1 MSYRIPRRILERT
14 IVMANTFKQNWLI
27 DRRHF
32 LRGAGAAIALPLLDC
47 MTPMI
52 GAQNAPARPK
62 RSVFVYIPNGVNV
75 LTWQITQAGRDY
87 RLSGPMQALENH
99 RANITPISGLHHP
112 NGIGSLHTCEMTWL
126 TGARS
131 RQDAP
136 SFRNSVSC
144 DQLMAEVTGPQTRY
158 PSLELSV
165 GRGNSTLAWS
175 RDGVPLPAENSS
187 RQVFQ
192 RLFGQAPGGA
202 RNQRRELTRRRSV
215 LDLVLSDARTLKS
228 NLGADDRSRLDE
240 YLHSVR
246 DVEVRAQ
253 RQEGWLDIPLP
264 TVDAATSTNLLRN
277 IPFSDAGDF
286 YRTMYDL
293 IVLAFRTDMT
303 RVITYM
309 SGTESQGL
317 ALPEIGIAQTRHELS
332 HHNGDLVQMDR
343 LTRSDTF
350 LVEQFAYFL
359 DKLTEVREGGDTL
372 LDRSMVLFGS
382 GMSYGHSHG
391 NANLPTI
398 FAGGRALGF
407 RHGQHL
413 DYNLPTIRNYN
424 LATAGAHYAV
434 CSRPIN
440 SNARMSNLFVTMLQ
454 KMDVRTERFLDSTGP
469 IAELQA

>member
-1 MSYRIPRRILERT
+1 
-14 IVMANTFKQNWLI
+14 MANLISQNWLL

-47 MTPMI
+47 MTPLH
-52 GAQNAPARPK
+52 AAPNALPRPK
-62 RSVFVYIPNGVNV
+62 RSAFVYIPNGVNV
-75 LTWQITQAGRDY
+75 LTWQITSAGHDY
-87 RLSGPMQALENH
+87 KLSGPMQALEKH

-144 DQLMAEVTGPQTRY
+144 DQVMAEVTAPQTRY

-165 GRGNSTLAWS
+165 GRGTSTLAWS

-187 RQVFQ
+187 RTVFQ
-192 RLFGQAPGGA
+192 RLFGAAPGSEKT
-202 RNQRRELTRRRSV
+202 QRRELARRRSV
-215 LDLVLSDARTLKS
+215 LDLVLSDARALKS
-228 NLGADDRSRLDE
+228 NLGTDDRTRLDE
-240 YLHSVR
+240 YLHAVR
-246 DVEVRAQ
+246 DVEVRAE
-253 RQEGWLDIPLP
+253 RQEGWLDVPLP
-264 TVDAATSTNLLRN
+264 TVDADSRTNLLRN

-293 IVLAFRTDMT
+293 MVLAFRTDMT

-309 SGTESQGL
+309 SGTEGNGL

-359 DKLTEVREGGDTL
+359 DKLAEVKEGEDSL
-372 LDRSMVLFGS
+372 LDNSMIVFGS

-398 FAGGRALGF
+398 FAGGKKLGIK
-407 RHGQHL
+407 HGQHL
-413 DYNLPTIRNYN
+413 DYNLPAIKSYN
-424 LATAGAHYAV
+424 LASAAQHYGL
-434 CSRPIN
+434 CGRPVDGK
-440 SNARMSNLFVTMLQ
+440 ARLSNLFVTMLQ
-454 KMDVRTERFLDSTGP
+454 KMDVKTERFLDSTGP
-469 IAELQA
+469 ISEIQA